1 MRRGNDRQAK
11 LPVKDCAACK
21 RPIVWRKKW
30 ERDWERVKFCS
41 EKCRKLGEQQ
51 PKSEPAPPAD

>member
-11 LPVKDCAACK
+11 LPVKDCAVCK

-30 ERDWERVKFCS
+30 ERDWESVKFCS
-41 EKCRKLGEQQ
+41 ERCRRAAASSGQSKPRRG
-51 PKSEPAPPAD
+51 

>member
-11 LPVKDCAACK
+11 LPVKDCASCG

-30 ERDWERVKFCS
+30 ERDWEDVKFCS
-41 EKCRKLGEQQ
+41 EKCKKQKKKQEAGEG
-51 PKSEPAPPAD
+51 S

>member
-11 LPVKDCAACK
+11 LPVKDCEVCG

-30 ERDWERVKFCS
+30 EKDWEGVKYCS
-41 EKCRKLGEQQ
+41 EKCRKQRGKEAV
-51 PKSEPAPPAD
+51 APRER